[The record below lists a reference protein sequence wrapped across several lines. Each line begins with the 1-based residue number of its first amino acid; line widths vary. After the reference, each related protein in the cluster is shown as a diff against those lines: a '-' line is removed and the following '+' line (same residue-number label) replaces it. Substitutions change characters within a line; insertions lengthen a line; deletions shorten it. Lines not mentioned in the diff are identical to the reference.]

1 MFECSPL
8 TLELPH
14 YLLELQ
20 IMVITPSKKKE
31 KIHGVIYNNAD
42 ISHAEDSLLSN
53 HSLYGNNIHQDYF
66 IERIGHCSFDL
77 TI

>member
-1 MFECSPL
+1 MLECSPL

-14 YLLELQ
+14 YCPNKGDCSFLYE
-20 IMVITPSKKKE
+20 
-31 KIHGVIYNNAD
+31 IHGVIYNNAD

-66 IERIGHCSFDL
+66 IEIVGHCSFD
-77 TI
+77 IAM